1 MAKIKMA
8 KARPPHEG
16 RRFANSAISIEQ
28 ALPASRISLRAG
40 SNELAELTKPLGFKL
55 PSKPGTSKTKSGL
68 SALWL
73 GPDEWLLI
81 NNDPQAISKLME
93 NLDAVKCSNVDISHR
108 NTAIIISGKAAEDVL
123 NSGCPR
129 DLSLDA
135 FPPGFC
141 SRTLFGKIEIILW
154 RLSENSFHI
163 EVWRSYSE
171 YLWTFLLDASKD
183 AG

>member
-8 KARPPHEG
+8 LARPPHEG
-16 RRFANSAISIEQ
+16 RRFANTAISIEQ
-28 ALPASRISLRAG
+28 ALPASRVSLRAG

-55 PSKPGTSKTKSGL
+55 PTRPGTSKIKSSL

-81 NNDPQAISKLME
+81 NSNPKTVSALME
-93 NLDAVKCSNVDISHR
+93 KLDTIKCSNVDISHR
-108 NTAIIISGKAAEDVL
+108 NTAIIISGKAVEDVL
-123 NSGCPR
+123 NAGCPR

-135 FPPGFC
+135 FPPGSC

-154 RLSENSFHI
+154 RLTDDRFHI

-171 YLWTFLLDASKD
+171 YLWAYLLDAAKD
-183 AG
+183 TG